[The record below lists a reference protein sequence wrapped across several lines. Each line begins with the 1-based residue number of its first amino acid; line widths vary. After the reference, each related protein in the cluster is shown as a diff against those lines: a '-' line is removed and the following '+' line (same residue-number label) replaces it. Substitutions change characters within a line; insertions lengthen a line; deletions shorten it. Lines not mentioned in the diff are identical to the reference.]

1 VSFAQRSSGRSHRS
15 ENEGTAAE
23 RISIKI
29 PASPEYIQV
38 VRLVAAGLAAR
49 LSFTLEDI
57 EDLKIAVDELSAYIT
72 GAHGRSGTLA
82 VSFTLHDA
90 RIQIRGSG
98 KYTVAYDVRTD
109 LTEFSRMIL
118 ETVTD
123 SAELSASDGMPA
135 FSIVKSRSSG

>member
-1 VSFAQRSSGRSHRS
+1 MSSKQDTES
-15 ENEGTAAE
+15 
-23 RISIKI
+23 ISIKI

-57 EDLKIAVDELSAYIT
+57 EDLKIAVDELSTYIT

-82 VSFTLHDA
+82 VRFTLHDD
-90 RIQIRGSG
+90 RIEIRGAG
-98 KYTVAYDVRTD
+98 TYAEDYDVRTD

-123 SAELSASDGMPA
+123 SADLNASDGMPV
-135 FSIVKSRSSG
+135 FSIVKSKSSG